1 MFGRIGEVY
10 YSQTR
15 LGVDPPP
22 SGPVIFVANHPN
34 GLVDPILVGHAV
46 GRRLL
51 FLAKAPL
58 FRIPVLGALA
68 RWAGAIPVFRRMDGG
83 DTSQNDAMFA
93 AVYEALADQGAI
105 CLFPEGI
112 SHNEPELQPLKT
124 GAARMALGAQAAHD
138 WSLGVQIV
146 PVGLTYRSKTRF
158 QSSVAIEVGNALDTS
173 NFRSAYEADSVEAVR
188 SLTAQ
193 IRERM
198 TEVTLNL
205 EQWNDLPLLQLA
217 ERMLPP
223 GGGHRVQRL
232 RSFAEIGRRLER
244 EDPESLQRLRERLAV
259 FATRLEAGGVDLRHL
274 EAGYAPGATLS
285 FVASNLLATLIGLPL
300 TILGALAF
308 ALPFWLVRFA
318 AKLAKPTPD
327 IASTVKI
334 IAATLFFPLMHGV
347 WTVLAW
353 QQAGPALGLNTLF
366 LLPIVGLYARHF
378 LRRRKRAW
386 REARVFLTLPFQ
398 GRRLRLLTREAQGL
412 RTELLALAE
421 RATSQAI
428 TEHA

>member
-1 MFGRIGEVY
+1 
-10 YSQTR
+10 
-15 LGVDPPP
+15 
-22 SGPVIFVANHPN
+22 
-34 GLVDPILVGHAV
+34 LVDPILVGHAV

-51 FLAKAPL
+51 FLAKASL
-58 FRIPVLGALA
+58 FKIPILGALA
-68 RWAGAIPVFRRMDGG
+68 RRAGAIPVFRRMDGG

-138 WSLGVQIV
+138 WNLGVQIV

-158 QSSVAIEVGNALDTS
+158 QSSVAIEIGRALDTS
-173 NFRSAYEADSVEAVR
+173 DFRAGYESDSVEAVR
-188 SLTAQ
+188 ALTAQ
-193 IRERM
+193 IRVRIA
-198 TEVTLNL
+198 EVTLNL
-205 EQWNDLPLLQLA
+205 ERWNDLPLLQLA
-217 ERMLPP
+217 EQLLPA

-232 RSFAEIGRRLER
+232 RSFAEVGRQMER
-244 EDPESLQRLRERLAV
+244 EDPRALQRLRERLAV
-259 FATRLEAGGVDLRHL
+259 FAARLEAGGIDVRHL
-274 EAGYAPGATLS
+274 EAGYAPRATLL
-285 FVASNLLATLIGLPL
+285 FVATNLLATLIGLPL
-300 TILGALAF
+300 TILGSLAYVI
-308 ALPFWLVRFA
+308 PFWLVRFA
-318 AKLAKPTPD
+318 AKLAKPTAD

-334 IAATLFFPLMHGV
+334 IAAVLFFPLMHAV
-347 WTVLAW
+347 WTLLAW
-353 QQAGPALGLNTLF
+353 RQTGPVLGLSTLF

-412 RTELLALAE
+412 RTELLALAD
-421 RATSQAI
+421 RA
-428 TEHA
+428 

>member
-1 MFGRIGEVY
+1 LFGRIGEIY
-10 YSQTR
+10 YSQTL
-15 LGVDPPP
+15 LGVDPPA

-34 GLVDPILVGHAV
+34 GLVDPILVGNAV

-58 FRIPVLGALA
+58 FKIPILGALA

-93 AVYEALADQGAI
+93 AVYEALAEHGAI

-124 GAARMALGAQAAHD
+124 GAARMALGAQAAHH

-158 QSSVAIEVGNALDTS
+158 QSSVAIEIGRALETS
-173 NFRSAYEADSVEAVR
+173 SFQSAYEADPVEAAR
-188 SLTAQ
+188 ALTAQ
-193 IRERM
+193 IRDRM

-217 ERMLPP
+217 ERLLPP

-232 RSFAEIGRRLER
+232 RSFAEVGRQLER
-244 EDPESLQRLRERLAV
+244 ENPRSLQRLRERLAV
-259 FATRLEAGGVDLRHL
+259 FSARLEAGGIDLHHL
-274 EAGYAPGATLS
+274 EAGYAPRATLK
-285 FVASNLLATLIGLPL
+285 FVGTNLLATLIGVPL
-300 TILGALAF
+300 TILGSLAY
-308 ALPFWLVRFA
+308 AIPFFLVRLA
-318 AKLAKPTPD
+318 AMLAKPTAD

-334 IAATLFFPLMHGV
+334 IAAVLFFPLMHAV
-347 WTVLAW
+347 WTALVW
-353 QQAGPALGLNTLF
+353 QQAGPALGFTTLF

-421 RATSQAI
+421 RASSTAAPERS
-428 TEHA
+428 

>member
-15 LGVDPPP
+15 LGVEPPA

-46 GRRLL
+46 KRRLL

-58 FRIPVLGALA
+58 FKIPVLGALA
-68 RWAGAIPVFRRMDGG
+68 RRAGAIPVFRRMDGD

-93 AVYEALADQGAI
+93 AVYEALAEQGAI

-138 WSLGVQIV
+138 WNLGVQIV

-158 QSSVAIEVGNALDTS
+158 QSSVAIEIGRALDTS
-173 NFRSAYEADSVEAVR
+173 AFRSAYEADSVEAVR
-188 SLTAQ
+188 ALTDQ
-193 IRERM
+193 IHERIA
-198 TEVTLNL
+198 EVTLNL
-205 EQWNDLPLLQLA
+205 EHWKDLPLLQLA
-217 ERMLPP
+217 EQLLPA

-232 RSFAEIGRRLER
+232 RSFAEIGRRMER
-244 EDPESLQRLRERLAV
+244 EDPRALQRLRERLAV
-259 FATRLEAGGVDLRHL
+259 FSARLEAGGVDLRHL
-274 EAGYAPGATLS
+274 EAGYAPRATLL
-285 FVASNLLATLIGLPL
+285 FVVTNLLAILIGLPL
-300 TILGALAF
+300 TILGSLAYII
-308 ALPFWLVRFA
+308 PFWLVRLA
-318 AKLAKPTPD
+318 ARLANPTPD

-334 IAATLFFPLMHGV
+334 IAAVVFFPLMHAV
-347 WTVLAW
+347 WTVLVW
-353 QQAGPALGLNTLF
+353 RQAGAMLGLTTLL

-421 RATSQAI
+421 RA
-428 TEHA
+428 